1 MMCLTD
7 VNLHVRVLR
16 AIVSTK
22 RRVTTRDEM
31 CVFDVQT
38 ARIYVKFIPCDSRE
52 NDLRTVVRIQNSN
65 CVGIVSERAK
75 RKQNLQIVLG
85 SEEENA

>member
-1 MMCLTD
+1 MFRYSIYQTCMMCLTD
-7 VNLHVRVLR
+7 VNLHV
-16 AIVSTK
+16 S
-22 RRVTTRDEM
+22 
-31 CVFDVQT
+31 
-38 ARIYVKFIPCDSRE
+38 IYVKFIPCDSRE

-75 RKQNLQIVLG
+75 SKQNLQIVLG